1 MSRGDIIRNINQLKA
16 DSGVPFVTELQRID
30 TLDNPVL
37 IIGIGGTGI
46 DAMLRVKYLVNKTFV
61 LPSDAKTGHTKSKPE
76 NIEFLAIE
84 TNEADRTKTYRGIG
98 IEQGEMCV
106 ISCGNIGT
114 ILANRRQQPEYIREW
129 LSPSLTINDGIS
141 GANGIRQAGR
151 MMFFQNAGKIGDAI
165 DRKITAITAGDNK
178 KLIVYILCG
187 VSGGTG
193 SGCFIDTAYLLRGIM
208 QRKFQDTSFDRTM
221 MMGYLFL
228 PDVNISNG
236 LPEAAQRYCR
246 RNGYAALKEL
256 EYLMDIAN
264 RGEYFTQRYN
274 DKYSVDVPV
283 PPFDFVHL
291 ISSKQDDGTLLPNG
305 YDYCLN
311 VASENIVTFL
321 ANEEN
326 EGEFSLFAHYSNIR
340 ASLEG
345 KPPRCRYITIGAAAI
360 ELPTDKIMMYLAG
373 LTFEKMDSIFSN
385 TPKKEHIYAMCK
397 NLGLDPGSVASQ
409 FERSLPTPLPG
420 YNTSSTYSYENVIK
434 NQVINIDQELV
445 RDYRTPCVSMFASV
459 RESLPG
465 KLYAGIEKAFSE
477 IFTDPTRGPAYASRM
492 IINEN
497 ATTLISVFEGFKSHL
512 ESDRAAIAANMTNL
526 RNESAVRHSEACKS
540 LIGKDKKCA
549 AFIAARIE
557 EYRAQVESEKLRRMI
572 EVYDDLEKRLR
583 SLNSR
588 IYGSITTT
596 LEELKSIFRRN
607 TDILF
612 NTSETVAGGN
622 RTYHWTVADVPD
634 LADGLNEYL
643 DRSVKT
649 EDLVRDFTSM
659 LLERLDSWVGDEA
672 DVSGFVKQFLDR
684 EFGDIIA
691 KSMEQYLYEKINRGR
706 EDSYMLREYVC
717 NTIASELQSMATP
730 LFGFFDPSGMGV
742 VSEYYMVSVPRDCGE
757 IRSGFEMHREKNAEH
772 SYIIKKSNQKN
783 RIFWV
788 SAKGGIAMSQYGD
801 LKGYEAEYEQAIAND
816 TVESK
821 TRHLYQNPLYGRNWV
836 NLPSPIPQSSWGERY
851 YQPRIAAQ
859 NAELSELFDRALK
872 CGAISC
878 VRAGELSESG
888 DNSAEYICR
897 FTLPVDIS
905 GYARLDESSAPGEL
919 KRAEKELSELLC
931 HLQPQK
937 DRLGSDRIAHLGAAA
952 NESAAR
958 ERFIASYDLTVEVRR
973 EVEKLEGIGKEI
985 ERIQN
990 AQKRIVDELANVKSF
1005 CRMLYTGTLFVKP
1018 GGTSYVFEKDGAE
1031 LVLNNLLDTP
1041 DHPEYTLYRRLDTLH
1056 PEQRTIIKETAD
1068 ANYALMQSDPASAAD
1083 RMRKLKS
1090 VVDLRTGALRVCID
1104 EIPDGAAILAFYK
1117 TLSDELNALINALAT
1132 LA

>member
-61 LPSDAKTGHTKSKPE
+61 LPSDGKNGHTKAKPD

-98 IEQGEMCV
+98 IDQSEMCV

-151 MMFFQNAGKIGDAI
+151 MMFFQNAGRIGDAI
-165 DRKITAITAGDNK
+165 DRKITSITAGDNK

-193 SGCFIDTAYLLRGIM
+193 SGCFIDTAYMLRGIM

-236 LPEAAQRYCR
+236 LPEAVQRYCR

-256 EYLMDIAN
+256 EYLMEISA
-264 RGEYFTQRYN
+264 RGEYFTQRYS

-345 KPPRCRYITIGAAAI
+345 KPPRCRYITIGASAI

-373 LTFEKMDSIFSN
+373 LTFERMDSMLGNS
-385 TPKKEHIYAMCK
+385 PKKEHIYAMCK
-397 NLGLDPGSVASQ
+397 NLGLDPGTIAEH
-409 FERSLPTPLPG
+409 FERSMPTPLAG
-420 YNTSSTYSYENVIK
+420 YSTGKTYSYENVIK

-445 RDYRTPCVSMFASV
+445 RDYRTPCVSIFASV
-459 RESLPG
+459 RESLPE
-465 KLYAGIEKAFSE
+465 KLFAEMEKAFSE
-477 IFTDPTRGPAYASRM
+477 IFTDPSRGPAYASRM
-492 IINEN
+492 IVNED

-512 ESDRAAIAANMTNL
+512 EADRAAINSNMTNL
-526 RNESAVRHSEACKS
+526 RNESAIRHSEACKS
-540 LIGKDKKCA
+540 LLGKDKKCA
-549 AFIAARIE
+549 AFISARIE
-557 EYRAQVESEKLRRMI
+557 EYRAQVEMEKLRRMI
-572 EVYDDLEKRLR
+572 EVYDELEKRLR
-583 SLNSR
+583 SLNNR

-634 LADGLNEYL
+634 LASGLSEYL

-659 LLERLDSWVGDEA
+659 LLEQLDRWVGDET

-684 EFGDIIA
+684 EFGEVIA

-717 NTIASELQSMATP
+717 NTIANELQSMATP

-742 VSEYYMVSVPRDCGE
+742 VSEYYMVSVPRDCAE
-757 IRSGFEMHREKNAEH
+757 IRAGFEMHREKNAEN

-801 LKGYEAEYEQAIAND
+801 LKSYEAEYEQAVANE

-836 NLPSPIPQSSWGERY
+836 NLPSPIPQSLWGERY
-851 YQPRIAAQ
+851 YQPRIAEQ
-859 NAELSELFDRALK
+859 NAELSQLFDRALR
-872 CGAISC
+872 CGAIRRIS
-878 VRAGELSESG
+878 AGQLSAEG

-897 FTLPVDIS
+897 FTQPADIS
-905 GYARLDESSAPGEL
+905 KYSSLGETSAPGEL
-919 KRAEKELSELLC
+919 ARAGEELAELLRT
-931 HLQPQK
+931 LPPQK
-937 DRLGSDRIAHLGAAA
+937 DRLGLDRIAHLGAAA
-952 NESAAR
+952 SEDAAR

-973 EVEKLEGIGKEI
+973 EVEKLEGIENEI
-985 ERIQN
+985 ARIKAAQQRQTEER
-990 AQKRIVDELANVKSF
+990 ESVKSF
-1005 CRMLYTGTLFVKP
+1005 CRMLYTGTLFVKA
-1018 GGTSYVFEKDGAE
+1018 GGTSYVFEKDGSE
-1031 LVLNNLLDTP
+1031 ILLNNILDTP
-1041 DHPEYTLYRRLDTLH
+1041 DHPEYTLYRRLETLH
-1056 PEQRTIIKETAD
+1056 PEQRAVIAEA
-1068 ANYALMQSDPASAAD
+1068 ASERYAMMQSDLAAAAEK
-1083 RMRKLKS
+1083 MKKLKG
-1090 VVDLRTGALRVCID
+1090 VIDLRIGALRIRID
-1104 EIPDGAAILAFYK
+1104 DIPDGAAILAFYK
-1117 TLSDELNALINALAT
+1117 TIADELSALINALAM
-1132 LA
+1132 LG